1 MGKIT
6 RRIILGAVSALG
18 AYYAKNPKEI
28 KKHKDIVLENIKKHI
43 VKNKKEEN
51 NSTNVIEE
59 KQVTAEEIAKIKL
72 DKLMSA
78 FTPKEEPQFNE
89 NNNSVTNSE
98 KEDVIEERVLLKE
111 NEVEVSDEL
120 KENSVE
126 EFSKELEI
134 NEDGGVGLSSENNFK
149 EKLEQET
156 SKDFSREEL
165 EGYVAADQGV
175 EELELANSE
184 AKETEVIGTEEVINN
199 EIEEGLNFVENAEV
213 QLEVEK
219 VEEKESVIDIVEE
232 LEAQEVVNN
241 GNETKYSFNLEE
253 ETKTDAQQLSEV
265 IKEISSSNKTEED
278 IVQTEKQ
285 LNLSEPKKVL
295 PKVSAVSKEDVEE
308 ERYETDEDLVK
319 KVKELLENNGQV
331 KNSEYID
338 NQEIDQHSSELGS
351 EIFGVSDN
359 DERKFNEISE
369 VFDELSSEENTEKT
383 PKSSLKSI
391 IDLFSSKK

>member
-51 NSTNVIEE
+51 NSTDVVEE

-78 FTPKEEPQFNE
+78 FTPKEETQFNE

-98 KEDVIEERVLLKE
+98 KEDVIEERVLLKD
-111 NEVEVSDEL
+111 NVVEVSDEL

-184 AKETEVIGTEEVINN
+184 AKETEEVINN

-213 QLEVEK
+213 PLEVEK

-241 GNETKYSFNLEE
+241 GNETKYSFNLQE
-253 ETKTDAQQLSEV
+253 ETKTDAQQLSEA
-265 IKEISSSNKTEED
+265 IKELSSSNKTEED

-285 LNLSEPKKVL
+285 LNLNEPKRVL
-295 PKVSAVSKEDVEE
+295 PKVSAVSKEDVE

-331 KNSEYID
+331 ESDESTD
-338 NQEIDQHSSELGS
+338 SQEIDLNPSEVDS
-351 EIFGVSDN
+351 EISDVSDT

-369 VFDELSSEENTEKT
+369 VFDELSSEKNTEKT
-383 PKSSLKSI
+383 PKSALKSI

>member
-51 NSTNVIEE
+51 NSTDVVEE

-78 FTPKEEPQFNE
+78 FTPKEETQFNE

-98 KEDVIEERVLLKE
+98 KEDVIEERVLLKD
-111 NEVEVSDEL
+111 NVVEVSDEL

-165 EGYVAADQGV
+165 EGYVSADQGV

-184 AKETEVIGTEEVINN
+184 AKETEEVINN

-213 QLEVEK
+213 SLEVEK

-241 GNETKYSFNLEE
+241 GNETKYSFNLQE
-253 ETKTDAQQLSEV
+253 ETKTDAQQLSEA
-265 IKEISSSNKTEED
+265 IKELSSSNKTEED

-285 LNLSEPKKVL
+285 LNLNEPKRVL
-295 PKVSAVSKEDVEE
+295 PKVSAVSKEDVE

-331 KNSEYID
+331 ESDESTD
-338 NQEIDQHSSELGS
+338 SQEIDLNPSEVDS
-351 EIFGVSDN
+351 EISDVSDT

-369 VFDELSSEENTEKT
+369 VFDELSSEKNTEKT
-383 PKSSLKSI
+383 PKSALKSI

>member
-51 NSTNVIEE
+51 NSTDLVEE

-78 FTPKEEPQFNE
+78 FTPKEETQFNE

-98 KEDVIEERVLLKE
+98 KEDVIEERVLLKD
-111 NEVEVSDEL
+111 NVVEVSDEL

-165 EGYVAADQGV
+165 EGYVSADQGV

-184 AKETEVIGTEEVINN
+184 AKETEEVINN

-213 QLEVEK
+213 PLEVEK

-241 GNETKYSFNLEE
+241 GNETKYSFNLQE
-253 ETKTDAQQLSEV
+253 ETKTDAQQLSEA
-265 IKEISSSNKTEED
+265 IKELSSSNKTEED

-285 LNLSEPKKVL
+285 LNLNEPKRVL
-295 PKVSAVSKEDVEE
+295 PKVSAVSKEDVE

-331 KNSEYID
+331 ESDESTD
-338 NQEIDQHSSELGS
+338 SQEIDLNPSEVDS
-351 EIFGVSDN
+351 EISDVSDT

-369 VFDELSSEENTEKT
+369 VFDELSSEKNTEKT
-383 PKSSLKSI
+383 PKSALKSI